1 MEPKFRGLG
10 YCMIFIR
17 MIVNAYSPVVMSWSI
32 YYLGATF
39 LSLTV
44 SEKMSFEQSAIF
56 FQILHKVPIFKG
68 PFLYYVSTF
77 LGFFRPTHCAF
88 QLKDYS
94 NRVAL
99 GQHIGRSYTVL
110 KRQKNL
116 PFSEPTQS
124 FCWRIMGRV
133 P

>member
-56 FQILHKVPIFKG
+56 FLSH
-68 PFLYYVSTF
+68 
-77 LGFFRPTHCAF
+77 AF
-88 QLKDYS
+88 ASQ
-94 NRVAL
+94 V
-99 GQHIGRSYTVL
+99 
-110 KRQKNL
+110 
-116 PFSEPTQS
+116 FQS
-124 FCWRIMGRV
+124 FLRCGMWGSFFISGSRPLII
-133 P
+133 